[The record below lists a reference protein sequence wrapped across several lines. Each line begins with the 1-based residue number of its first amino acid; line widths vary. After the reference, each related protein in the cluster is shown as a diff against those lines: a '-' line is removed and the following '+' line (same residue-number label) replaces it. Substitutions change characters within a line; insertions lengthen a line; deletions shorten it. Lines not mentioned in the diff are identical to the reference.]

1 MELFDTIE
9 MMSSEDYKER
19 FRAEYYQLKIRI
31 DKLAAML
38 AKWDKG
44 ELDFAPTCPRELY
57 DEQINSMVSYLNV
70 LSKRAIIENVKL

>member
-31 DKLAAML
+31 DKLATML

-44 ELDFAPTCPRELY
+44 ELNFTPTCPRELY
-57 DEQINSMVSYLNV
+57 DEQISSMVSYLNV